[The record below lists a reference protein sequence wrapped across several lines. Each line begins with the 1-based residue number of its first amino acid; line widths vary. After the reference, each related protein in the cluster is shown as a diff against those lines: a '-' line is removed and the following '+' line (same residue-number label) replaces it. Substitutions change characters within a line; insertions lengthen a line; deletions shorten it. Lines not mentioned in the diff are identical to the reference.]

1 MKGFENIT
9 NLKAVL
15 KDTIG
20 GRMFFNSNLN
30 KNQIY
35 RCYSKGFFD
44 HLLLGFDHHNY
55 APVGLRILPNKPLN
69 KWPLVILLSR
79 RKLGNGM
86 S

>member
-35 RCYSKGFFD
+35 RCYSKGFLKMRQPIKVF
-44 HLLLGFDHHNY
+44 
-55 APVGLRILPNKPLN
+55 
-69 KWPLVILLSR
+69 
-79 RKLGNGM
+79 
-86 S
+86 